1 MSQQSRAETTV
12 VNPRLGLAGWW
23 RWFWRQLTSM
33 RTALLL
39 LLLLAIAAIPGSLV
53 PQRSADPNGVT
64 AYFADNPELAPVL
77 DSLQLFDVYSSAW
90 FSAIYLLLF
99 VSLIGCVVPRVK
111 FHWDALRS
119 APPRTP
125 ANLTRLPAH
134 EAFIV
139 TGTPEVVIE
148 RAHAL
153 LKRQGYRTVRYDE
166 PATTA
171 RGAKAADS
179 STRGRL
185 SVSAERGYARETGN
199 LLFHGALVGVLIA
212 VGFGGG
218 AGFAGQRVI
227 YEGQAFTNTLLA
239 YDTFNPGRWFDASSL
254 TPYTVTLDS
263 FNVTYEEQNQ
273 DAIGQPLDYT
283 ANVTTQLKGEVPQPA
298 EIKVNEPLRFGNT
311 DIYLLGNGYA
321 PQVTV
326 RNPEGTIVFR
336 DTIPFLPQDTN
347 LTSVGVVKV
356 PDGLDEQLGLVGFF
370 YPTVSAG
377 HSGAFFSMYPDLI
390 DPMLTFN
397 VWKGDL
403 GLNEGIPRSVYAL
416 DTAGMTKLTGQ
427 QTTLPSLELK
437 PGETVALPEGLGT
450 VTFDGVKR
458 FVSLDV
464 HNDPAQIWV
473 LFFALLSLGS
483 LLFSL
488 FIPRRRVWVAV
499 TQADKS
505 SSTVTIAALARG
517 DDVTL
522 DDRVRELGELIRR
535 A

>member
-1 MSQQSRAETTV
+1 
-12 VNPRLGLAGWW
+12 
-23 RWFWRQLTSM
+23 
-33 RTALLL
+33 
-39 LLLLAIAAIPGSLV
+39 
-53 PQRSADPNGVT
+53 
-64 AYFADNPELAPVL
+64 
-77 DSLQLFDVYSSAW
+77 
-90 FSAIYLLLF
+90 
-99 VSLIGCVVPRVK
+99 
-111 FHWDALRS
+111 
-119 APPRTP
+119 
-125 ANLTRLPAH
+125 
-134 EAFIV
+134 
-139 TGTPEVVIE
+139 
-148 RAHAL
+148 
-153 LKRQGYRTVRYDE
+153 
-166 PATTA
+166 
-171 RGAKAADS
+171 
-179 STRGRL
+179 
-185 SVSAERGYARETGN
+185 
-199 LLFHGALVGVLIA
+199 
-212 VGFGGG
+212 
-218 AGFAGQRVI
+218 
-227 YEGQAFTNTLLA
+227 
-239 YDTFNPGRWFDASSL
+239 L

-263 FNVTYEEQNQ
+263 FNVIYEEQNQ

-283 ANVTTQLKGEVPQPA
+283 ANVTTQLKGDVPQQA

-326 RNPEGTIVFR
+326 RDMEGTIVFR

-356 PDGLDEQLGLVGFF
+356 PDGLNEQLGLVGFF

-416 DTAGMTKLTGQ
+416 DTSGMTKLTGQ
-427 QTTLPSLELK
+427 QTALASLELK
-437 PGETVALPEGLGT
+437 PGETVSLPDGLGT

-458 FVSLDV
+458 FVSLDI

-505 SSTVTIAALARG
+505 SSTVNIAALARG